1 MKDHGVLEY
10 WSRGGMST
18 EKAQSQAQTESPLP
32 LSALCPNRKYLAEIC
47 IEREDGCFMD
57 YKKVSLLSRIVAT
70 RKANLDAFS
79 CYSAVKVC
87 LMNCLLLVAKC
98 IPIQY
103 LRSYNDFNPVGGP
116 DQRCQEGVTAWVGNS
131 LEFRLRLQPSRV
143 S

>member
-32 LSALCPNRKYLAEIC
+32 LSALCPNRRYLVEIC

-70 RKANLDAFS
+70 RKANLTLSPATPQ
-79 CYSAVKVC
+79 AR
-87 LMNCLLLVAKC
+87 VALGIAYYWWQC
-98 IPIQY
+98 AS
-103 LRSYNDFNPVGGP
+103 RFNI
-116 DQRCQEGVTAWVGNS
+116 
-131 LEFRLRLQPSRV
+131 
-143 S
+143 